1 MFSFR
6 SINNSIVLVEDYISL
21 YVRFLSHFSFI
32 ISIRNFLPKESNVIS
47 SPFVSFSIQRIEF
60 PRHSLF
66 SHRFSPKYSTH
77 PPSTYDPFNPKRN
90 PIIVTNG
97 NTEFNPN
104 YPCFRFFGRR
114 EIFLSTSLFLPFF
127 PSRDQPLRS
136 PPQPLSNP
144 ITFTTSLFCFLN
156 TEKIFVSPRL
166 HFRLLFPPLSIIPFP
181 ARIQRATCLLFLF
194 PPTLLVPSPALSRIS
209 SFRDPAGER

>member
-21 YVRFLSHFSFI
+21 HVRFLSHFSFI

-77 PPSTYDPFNPKRN
+77 PPSTYDPLNPKRN

-144 ITFTTSLFCFLN
+144 IMSTFTTSL
-156 TEKIFVSPRL
+156 R
-166 HFRLLFPPLSIIPFP
+166 
-181 ARIQRATCLLFLF
+181 
-194 PPTLLVPSPALSRIS
+194 
-209 SFRDPAGER
+209 SFAF